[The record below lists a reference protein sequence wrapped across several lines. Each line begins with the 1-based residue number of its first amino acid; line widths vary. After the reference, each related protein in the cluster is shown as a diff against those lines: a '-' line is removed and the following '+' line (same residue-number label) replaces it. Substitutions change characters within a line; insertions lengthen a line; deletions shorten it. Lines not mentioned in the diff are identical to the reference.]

1 MAGNWVPR
9 ELPNWESAGCP
20 VHPTIII
27 GLTKMTSG
35 NQGRPKEIDSE
46 AVAQPRYDRQDG
58 CVDPVVGDILSSWR
72 YDISGITAAMRGD
85 YEEHFREC
93 AYCRSRQHLHRT
105 IDVVLIG
112 TTTISTAAFVLAL
125 AIIHHIQPLQ
135 HWALVNLHL
144 WEIPIVLNVQ
154 TAAGI
159 GLLFSF
165 LCWVLVAIATPAP
178 VFLTGVALN
187 QARSLHSRSLD
198 DRDSRVA

>member
-1 MAGNWVPR
+1 
-9 ELPNWESAGCP
+9 
-20 VHPTIII
+20 
-27 GLTKMTSG
+27 MTSG
-35 NQGRPKEIDSE
+35 NQGCPKEIGSE
-46 AVAQPRYDRQDG
+46 TLASPSYSRPAG

-72 YDISGITAAMRGD
+72 YDISGITPAMRGD
-85 YEEHFREC
+85 YEEHFAEC
-93 AYCRSRQHLHRT
+93 AYCHSRQHLHRT

-144 WEIPIVLNVQ
+144 WDMSIVLSVQ
-154 TAAGI
+154 AAAII
-159 GLLFSF
+159 GLLLSF
-165 LCWVLVAIATPAP
+165 VCWVLVAIATPAP

-187 QARSLHSRSLD
+187 QARSLHGRTLD

>member
-1 MAGNWVPR
+1 M
-9 ELPNWESAGCP
+9 
-20 VHPTIII
+20 
-27 GLTKMTSG
+27 
-35 NQGRPKEIDSE
+35 KECTD
-46 AVAQPRYDRQDG
+46 Q
-58 CVDPVVGDILSSWR
+58 VVGDILSSWR
-72 YDISGITAAMRGD
+72 YDISGISPEMRTD
-85 YEEHFREC
+85 YESHLTEC
-93 AYCRSRQHLHRT
+93 DHCRRKQQIHRT

-144 WEIPIVLNVQ
+144 WEIPIVLSVQ
-154 TAAGI
+154 AAAGI
-159 GLLFSF
+159 GLLLSF

-187 QARSLHSRSLD
+187 QARSLQGRVLD

>member
-1 MAGNWVPR
+1 
-9 ELPNWESAGCP
+9 
-20 VHPTIII
+20 
-27 GLTKMTSG
+27 MTSG
-35 NQGRPKEIDSE
+35 NQGHPKEIDTDTLGS
-46 AVAQPRYDRQDG
+46 PRYRRQDG

-72 YDISGITAAMRGD
+72 YDISGITPAMRGD
-85 YEEHFREC
+85 YEEHFAEC

-105 IDVVLIG
+105 VDVVLIG

-144 WEIPIVLNVQ
+144 WDMSIVLSVQ
-154 TAAGI
+154 AAAI
-159 GLLFSF
+159 LGLLLSL

-187 QARSLHSRSLD
+187 QARSLQGRTLD
-198 DRDSRVA
+198 DQDSRVA

>member
-1 MAGNWVPR
+1 
-9 ELPNWESAGCP
+9 
-20 VHPTIII
+20 
-27 GLTKMTSG
+27 MTSG
-35 NQGRPKEIDSE
+35 NQGCPKEINSE
-46 AVAQPRYDRQDG
+46 TLASPSYSRPDG

-72 YDISGITAAMRGD
+72 YDISGITPAMRGD
-85 YEEHFREC
+85 YEEHFVEC

-125 AIIHHIQPLQ
+125 AIIHHVQPLQ

-144 WEIPIVLNVQ
+144 WDMSIVLSVQ
-154 TAAGI
+154 AAAI
-159 GLLFSF
+159 LGLLLSL

-187 QARSLHSRSLD
+187 QARSLHGRTLD